1 MRPFSEIVKSYF
13 FWTYSRGSV
22 HYDVMV
28 TIILL
33 FIFLTPRSF
42 FRDKPV
48 EHRPHQSEVVV
59 QPDGHEGFIYEVD
72 ASAVS
77 HTSNNDDAVREDLL
91 HVIEPIAGEVRIAS
105 YESVK
110 DARGRVTLYKVRV
123 QR

>member
-1 MRPFSEIVKSYF
+1 MRVWQTIKGYIL
-13 FWTYSRGSV
+13 WTYSRGSF

-28 TIILL
+28 TVILL
-33 FIFLTPRSF
+33 FIFLTPRAW

-59 QPDGHEGFIYEVD
+59 QPDGHDGFIYEVD

-77 HTSNNDDAVREDLL
+77 STSDEAVREDLL
-91 HVIEPIAGEVRIAS
+91 RVIEPIAGEVDIDSFEPVRDSKGRI
-105 YESVK
+105 
-110 DARGRVTLYKVRV
+110 TLYKVRV

>member
-1 MRPFSEIVKSYF
+1 MQRFWEIVKSYIW
-13 FWTYSRGSV
+13 WTYGRGSV

-33 FIFLTPRSF
+33 FIFLTPRGV

-48 EHRPHQSEVVV
+48 ARSPHQTEVVV
-59 QPDGHEGFIYEVD
+59 QPDGHNGFIYEVD

-77 HTSNNDDAVREDLL
+77 GKSDDEVREDLL
-91 HVIEPIAGEVRIAS
+91 RVIEPIAGEIVIAS
-105 YESVK
+105 YEPVK
-110 DARGRVTLYKVRV
+110 DSKGRVNTYRVRV